1 MLLGQDESNKAME
14 KDDINI
20 TLISEPWWQI
30 HVTWFIIDWELLPYF
45 EMKKPQCKKSEK
57 FV

>member
-30 HVTWFIIDWELLPYF
+30 HVMWFIIDWELLPYF
-45 EMKKPQCKKSEK
+45 ER
-57 FV
+57 